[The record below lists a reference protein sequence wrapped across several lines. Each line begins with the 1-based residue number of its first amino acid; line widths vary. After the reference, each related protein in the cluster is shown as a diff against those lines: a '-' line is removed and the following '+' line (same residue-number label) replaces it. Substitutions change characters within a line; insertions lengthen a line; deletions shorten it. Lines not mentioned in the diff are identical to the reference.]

1 MSLKNSMPVS
11 KPPQHKALVDAHGRL
26 VSYLRLS
33 VTDRCDLRCH
43 YCMPERMQF
52 LPKKDLLSLEEL
64 EQVSKIFIDLGVH
77 KIRITGGEPLV
88 RKNIMHLINGLGAH
102 VRSGELEELS
112 LTTNATLLG
121 KFAQPLYAA
130 GVRRVN
136 VSLDSLRPERYAEI
150 TRWGKLSTVLEGLQA
165 AKQAGLKIKI
175 NCVALKDFNEDE
187 VDALLQWCALEG
199 FDLVFIE
206 VMPMGDLGA
215 QTRFEQF
222 LSLETLQERI
232 AAEWGLTPLSDT
244 TGGPSRY
251 YRVEKLGSRIG
262 FISPLSHRF
271 CALCNRVRLTCTGTL
286 YTCLGQEGNKD
297 LRTPLRS
304 DTDAEQATRAAIH
317 TALAS
322 KPEGHDFLIRKNQV
336 QETPRYMNT
345 TGG

>member
-1 MSLKNSMPVS
+1 MPALQ
-11 KPPQHKALVDAHGRL
+11 PQQHNHPSSGDLVDAHGRI
-26 VSYLRLS
+26 VSYLRVS

-52 LPKKDLLSLEEL
+52 LPKKELLSLEEL
-64 EQVSKIFIDLGVH
+64 ERVANIFIDLGVK

-88 RKNIMHLINGLGAH
+88 RKNIMHLMESLGERLH
-102 VRSGELEELS
+102 GGGLEELS
-112 LTTNATLLG
+112 ITTNATQLRQ
-121 KFAQPLYAA
+121 FALPLYQA

-150 TRWGKLSTVLEGLQA
+150 TRWGKLDAVLEGLQA
-165 AKQAGLKIKI
+165 AKDAGLKVKI

-187 VDALLQWCALEG
+187 VDTLIQWCAVED

-222 LSLETLQERI
+222 LSVDKLQQKIAER
-232 AAEWGLTPLSDT
+232 WGLTALSDN

-251 YRVEKLGSRIG
+251 FRVEALGSRIG

-271 CALCNRVRLTCTGTL
+271 CALCNRVRLTCTGVL

-304 DTDAEQATRAAIH
+304 GDNAKEATLAAIH
-317 TALAS
+317 AALAS
-322 KPEGHDFLIRKNQV
+322 KPEGHDFLIAKDRV
-336 QETPRYMNT
+336 QETVRYMNT